1 MVAIWMSKQLTAI
14 LIGLILL
21 TLGGLVLV
29 SNFVGEKNTS
39 EGNSPTPGFSVTPKL
54 VSSPYARSSSA
65 RNHVNEDLAA
75 ALSQLA
81 EISEAAKSNDWPKA
95 RNIYDTFALKNKR
108 LPLPELNEP
117 HISPLWQDYFDL
129 YNVQF
134 ERALQ
139 DKQPKALFI
148 AGNQMRG
155 ILSEAQARLSG
166 SALPMEVER
175 MHFLIGELSLWKDLG
190 DEKMVQA
197 RKIALTEAW
206 SDVASLLRTKRG
218 SESVSLEFSSQLTK
232 IIAADNLQKLAE
244 SLPALTKE
252 MARID
257 ALFAPKPVQ

>member
-1 MVAIWMSKQLTAI
+1 MSKQLTAI
-14 LIGLILL
+14 LIFLILL

-29 SNFVGEKNTS
+29 SNFIGLNKNIP

-54 VSSPYARSSSA
+54 VSSPYVRKSSA
-65 RNHVNEDLAA
+65 RNQVNADLSS
-75 ALSQLA
+75 ALTQLA
-81 EISEAAKSNDWPKA
+81 EINDAVKSSDWAKA
-95 RNIYDTFALKNKR
+95 RGVYDSFALKNKR

-139 DKQPKALFI
+139 DKQSKALFI
-148 AGNQMRG
+148 ASNQMRG
-155 ILSEAQARLSG
+155 IISESKARLAG

-175 MHFLIGELSLWKDLG
+175 MHYLISELALWKEIG
-190 DEKMVQA
+190 DEKMVLA

-206 SDVASLLRTKRG
+206 TDVASLLRTKRD

-232 IIAADNLQKLAE
+232 IIAADTLQKLSEA
-244 SLPALTKE
+244 LPALNKE
-252 MARID
+252 MERVDSI
-257 ALFAPKPVQ
+257 FEP